1 MKRSHLLIIGA
12 PRSGTTLLS
21 AMIGRHTEVGILNED
36 KGWAMKSVIGRQIV
50 GNKRCVPNQIE
61 LERRGIFHFRFLK
74 TFGIAKEYQ
83 SSKYSIKDYLA
94 LPRIKIIAIIRSGN
108 DVISSI
114 MRRSKK
120 TFRGAAYRWCRSIE
134 IIHELKHTHP
144 DRLLIVSFE
153 DLVVNPR
160 ANMERAAA
168 FLNLEYQAH
177 MLEGPRYNPFYPEK
191 QLNAAKIDRAK
202 KEGIHYDLAALFPS
216 TWRKYEELLLISR
229 SQKG

>member
-12 PRSGTTLLS
+12 PRSGTTLLA

-61 LERRGIFHFRFLK
+61 LEKRGIFHFRMLK
-74 TFGIAKEYQ
+74 TLGIAKEYQ

-94 LPRIKIIAIIRSGN
+94 LPRLKIIAIVRGGN

-114 MRRSKK
+114 MKRSEKN
-120 TFRGAAYRWCRSIE
+120 FHGAAYRWCRSIE
-134 IIHELKHTHP
+134 IIHELKQTYP

-153 DLVVNPR
+153 DLVLNPK

-168 FLNLEYQAH
+168 FLNLEYQDH
-177 MLEGPRYNPFYPEK
+177 MLEGPRYNPFYPE
-191 QLNAAKIDRAK
+191 QTMNEDKINRAR
-202 KEGIHYDLAALFPS
+202 KEGIEYNLAEQFPS
-216 TWRKYEELLLISR
+216 TCQKYAELVVHAKS
-229 SQKG
+229 